1 MRSDAAPALDQSIAP
16 TWTGIHT
23 FNGNTNFSGTITASN
38 LLSGASTD
46 SIVTVSTPGV
56 FNKRSIASVVNSWGL
71 LGTAGTN
78 ATTNF
83 LGTSDS
89 TSMVIKVNNG
99 NGSYPGG
106 STITDGSNHAILV
119 QTPTNN
125 GSLVTINPNG
135 KNLGNSAVL
144 AVNWAGGSTIFNNN
158 GVNISSNLTV
168 GSLLTIGVIQNNSAT
183 NFRSS
188 GGTVLTRFDYTNQSV
203 LIGTQTNVPS
213 SILTLDNTSKGFL
226 PPRMT
231 TTQRNAISSPAS
243 GLLVHTTDSTK
254 LSIYDNGRWNQ
265 IPKVLINTST
275 LDFGSTSAQSS
286 ADLTITVTGAADGD
300 MVSLGVANAATL
312 TNSCYTA
319 WVSAADTVT
328 VRFNNYSSGSQ
339 DPASATFKVQVFK

>member
-1 MRSDAAPALDQSIAP
+1 VIV
-16 TWTGIHT
+16 
-23 FNGNTNFSGTITASN
+23 TNFSGTITASN

-83 LGTSDS
+83 LGTSDA

-135 KNLGNSAVL
+135 KNLGNSAVF
-144 AVNWAGGSTIFNNN
+144 AVNWAGGSTIFNNS

-188 GGTVLTRFDYTNQSV
+188 GGTVLKLNFILCNYNLQINKYILV
-203 LIGTQTNVPS
+203 L
-213 SILTLDNTSKGFL
+213 
-226 PPRMT
+226 
-231 TTQRNAISSPAS
+231 
-243 GLLVHTTDSTK
+243 
-254 LSIYDNGRWNQ
+254 
-265 IPKVLINTST
+265 
-275 LDFGSTSAQSS
+275 
-286 ADLTITVTGAADGD
+286 
-300 MVSLGVANAATL
+300 
-312 TNSCYTA
+312 
-319 WVSAADTVT
+319 VSALII
-328 VRFNNYSSGSQ
+328 
-339 DPASATFKVQVFK
+339 